1 MAPDPTARSLFFA
14 PADLGHR
21 LKEDLNLLISP
32 PRHHPIT
39 ILLHWLTAILIALG
53 VTLILGREWI
63 DEEPSRQW
71 LLDVHRFLG
80 LSVLGLALTR
90 MVLRPLLRTSQ
101 VNRGLPPLL
110 ARLAGLSHGGL
121 YLLLVALPLLG
132 WAQWSASGKPM
143 RLFGV
148 FSVPT
153 LFGFGPDRDLAEA
166 LGDWHAGLA
175 WLLIAL
181 VAAHALAA
189 LWHHFARRDPVL
201 RSMLPEGGKPIRT
214 STSRRAL
221 KPALLSKLMP

>member
-1 MAPDPTARSLFFA
+1 MFPSTAATAAIYGNTLGARATGDYSPSLRS
-14 PADLGHR
+14 P
-21 LKEDLNLLISP
+21 
-32 PRHHPIT
+32 
-39 ILLHWLTAILIALG
+39 WLAAIDG
-53 VTLILGREWI
+53 
-63 DEEPSRQW
+63 EPSRQW
-71 LLDVHRFLG
+71 LLDLHRFFG

-143 RLFGV
+143 QLFGRL
-148 FSVPT
+148 SVPP
-153 LFGFGPDRDLAEA
+153 LFGFGPDRDSAEA
-166 LGDWHAGLA
+166 LGNLHAGLA

-189 LWHHFARRDPVL
+189 LWHHFARRDQVL
-201 RSMLPEGGKPIRT
+201 RSMLPEGGNSIPM
-214 STSRRAL
+214 STPRRPL
-221 KPALLSKLMP
+221 KPSLLYQAHALGGTS